1 MKPTM
6 NRVLVVVE
14 EKDAKVPT
22 QIINAEVVEIGPEV
36 KRIKV
41 KDRVCFSP
49 FGYDEVM
56 VDGKKMVVISEDMIL
71 GVYNGST
78 GKKIKG

>member
-22 QIINAEVVEIGPEV
+22 QIINAEVVNVGPEV
-36 KRIKV
+36 RRIKAG
-41 KDRVCFSP
+41 DRVCFSP
-49 FGYDEVM
+49 YGYDEVM
-56 VDGKKMVVISEDMIL
+56 VDGKKMVVVNEDMIL
-71 GVYNGST
+71 GVYAPT